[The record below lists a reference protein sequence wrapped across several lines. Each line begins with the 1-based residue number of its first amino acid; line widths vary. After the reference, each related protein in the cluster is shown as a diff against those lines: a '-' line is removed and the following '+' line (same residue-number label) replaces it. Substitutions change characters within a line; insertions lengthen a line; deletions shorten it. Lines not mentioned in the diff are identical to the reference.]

1 MTMKWSG
8 NESDM
13 RWGNMDLHWDGNEE
27 GLAEVKWSLCC
38 DIATAAASSLCVQFL
53 TRSWHC
59 FEAKHFHFLFLQIS
73 VSFIRFKHYCYVR
86 RWPLAELSITTVCTT
101 GARNVLI
108 SISSSSHWNESHD
121 IIIVLSCSCRGE
133 GQAYVVHS
141 FNTKHLHL
149 TIKKVC
155 FTLHECT
162 ILLSPTSIHCVIFK
176 SCYLCKA
183 ALS

>member
-1 MTMKWSG
+1 MAFLVAWQIQTSFKFICFYFFVTLAIISG
-8 NESDM
+8 NEADK
-13 RWGNMDLHWDGNEE
+13 RWGNMDFHWGGNEE
-27 GLAEVKWSLCC
+27 GLADCRCELKSVLRH
-38 DIATAAASSLCVQFL
+38 DIATAASSLCVQFL

-121 IIIVLSCSCRGE
+121 IIIVLPCSYRGM
-133 GQAYVVHS
+133 G
-141 FNTKHLHL
+141 TGRLILCIHL
-149 TIKKVC
+149 TQSI
-155 FTLHECT
+155 CT
-162 ILLSPTSIHCVIFK
+162 
-176 SCYLCKA
+176 
-183 ALS
+183 

>member
-1 MTMKWSG
+1 MAFLVAWQIQTSFKFICFYFFVPLAIISG
-8 NESDM
+8 NESDK
-13 RWGNMDLHWDGNEE
+13 RWRNMDLRWDGNEE

-86 RWPLAELSITTVCTT
+86 RWPPAELSITTVCTT

-121 IIIVLSCSCRGE
+121 IIIVLSCSYTE
-133 GQAYVVHS
+133 GGAPVGLYYA
-141 FNTKHLHL
+141 F
-149 TIKKVC
+149 I
-155 FTLHECT
+155 
-162 ILLSPTSIHCVIFK
+162 
-176 SCYLCKA
+176 
-183 ALS
+183 